1 MNLVRNA
8 DFDVFWPLR
17 VLQVLKHTKIPR
29 SPPVLLVEDH
39 KKVRVSYE
47 LWIFSELAIG

>member
-1 MNLVRNA
+1 MHPSS
-8 DFDVFWPLR
+8 PLI
-17 VLQVLKHTKIPR
+17 HW
-29 SPPVLLVEDH
+29 VLLVEDH